1 MPTPIQVGI
10 IGYGS
15 SVKNYHLPYIL
26 SCPEM
31 LHLRAILQRSAPPTD
46 GASGHV
52 AVDHPELTHYRT
64 TDSFFADKEIELVII
79 CTRVESHT
87 ELALAAINAG
97 KHGML
102 IPRPS
107 LPSRADSVAV
117 VVVEKAFTPT
127 AKEADKV
134 IAAAKKAYQ
143 SERLCP
149 SLGQR

>member
-64 TDSFFADKEIELVII
+64 TDSFFADKEIEH
-79 CTRVESHT
+79 TSRVPHRASASRYQCRKT
-87 ELALAAINAG
+87 WYADSATLAA
-97 KHGML
+97 
-102 IPRPS
+102 
-107 LPSRADSVAV
+107 VA
-117 VVVEKAFTPT
+117 
-127 AKEADKV
+127 
-134 IAAAKKAYQ
+134 
-143 SERLCP
+143 S
-149 SLGQR
+149 